1 MIVVGGF
8 EVSASLLVPTTS
20 TPQSSNKPQTTHT
33 CHVKLLSVNI
43 LSPACFLN
51 HFHSSEV
58 TLVLLWEKEKS
69 YLSSQRCS
77 VCSHFMFD
85 SLWILWIKVHPLF
98 CLTQFYQ
105 SMFSVRPFFE
115 HFFPFSCHLWRTMIH
130 WWLESSRTSDWEI
143 LPNVVEV
150 VSLLIEIIVC
160 SELTLCESFEDIK
173 WQFCF
178 LFPQAVIKSDRKSV
192 LITVVHL
199 VPVLWKGVKTIRGPW
214 SVLDYSVSKDL
225 SAN

>member
-1 MIVVGGF
+1 MF
-8 EVSASLLVPTTS
+8 CLQSL
-20 TPQSSNKPQTTHT
+20 
-33 CHVKLLSVNI
+33 HVW
-43 LSPACFLN
+43 F
-51 HFHSSEV
+51 F
-58 TLVLLWEKEKS
+58 
-69 YLSSQRCS
+69 
-77 VCSHFMFD
+77 
-85 SLWILWIKVHPLF
+85 WIKVHPLF

-105 SMFSVRPFFE
+105 SMFSVWPFFE
-115 HFFPFSCHLWRTMIH
+115 HFFPFSCHLWRTMIQ
-130 WWLESSRTSDWEI
+130 WWSVSSRTSDWEI

-199 VPVLWKGVKTIRGPW
+199 VPVLWKGVKTRGGPWW
-214 SVLDYSVSKDL
+214 SVLGYSVSRDL
-225 SAN
+225 SANEIFEHRTLWWLGLTDQLWRWSLWSAGSLMTLATDCFDVNGTKMPRD